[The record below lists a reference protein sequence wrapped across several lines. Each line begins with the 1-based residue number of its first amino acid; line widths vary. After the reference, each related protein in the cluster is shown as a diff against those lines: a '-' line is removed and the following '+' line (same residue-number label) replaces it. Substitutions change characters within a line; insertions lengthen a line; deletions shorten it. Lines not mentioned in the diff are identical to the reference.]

1 MSIIDSLSVS
11 VSGMTAQRQRVNSIS
26 ENLANAN
33 TTRTPQGGPYRR
45 REVIFAAVAN
55 DRKFEDELRA
65 QERSL
70 DTATQVKVVGEKRKF
85 RQVEVVSG
93 EHAGTK
99 GYVFFSALRPIG
111 SVDIYRARQPA
122 GSGNPKAATGRHAGP
137 SEVRPGSKVRR
148 TTTPSTVCLPVR

>member
-11 VSGMTAQRQRVNSIS
+11 VSGMTAQRQRVNTIS

-55 DRKFEDELRA
+55 ARKFEDELRA

-70 DTATQVKVVGEKRKF
+70 DTATQVKVNLMEASRSYEANVAAFNASKSMW
-85 RQVEVVSG
+85 Q
-93 EHAGTK
+93 
-99 GYVFFSALRPIG
+99 SAL
-111 SVDIYRARQPA
+111 DL
-122 GSGNPKAATGRHAGP
+122 GRGM
-137 SEVRPGSKVRR
+137 G
-148 TTTPSTVCLPVR
+148 

>member
-11 VSGMTAQRQRVNSIS
+11 VSGMTAQRQRVNTIS

-70 DTATQVKVVGEKRKF
+70 DTATQVKVVGIVQDTKPRS
-85 RQVEVVSG
+85 SG
-93 EHAGTK
+93 MNRDTPM
-99 GYVFFSALRPIG
+99 RMR
-111 SVDIYRARQPA
+111 RAMWQCRTSTPC
-122 GSGNPKAATGRHAGP
+122 
-137 SEVRPGSKVRR
+137 RR
-148 TTTPSTVCLPVR
+148 W